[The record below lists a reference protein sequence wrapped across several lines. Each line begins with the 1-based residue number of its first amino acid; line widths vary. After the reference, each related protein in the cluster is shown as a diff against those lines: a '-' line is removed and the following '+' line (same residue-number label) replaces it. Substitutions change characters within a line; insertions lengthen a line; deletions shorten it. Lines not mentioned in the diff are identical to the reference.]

1 MTVILPVGCADVM
14 EAAAVV
20 TARKREK
27 KLGLTR
33 FEESNLSQ
41 VSIIVDVEGELLLV
55 ENGMFE
61 AMMTDDGA
69 AELS

>member
-1 MTVILPVGCADVM
+1 M
-14 EAAAVV
+14 
-20 TARKREK
+20 
-27 KLGLTR
+27 
-33 FEESNLSQ
+33 FENSNQSQ

-61 AMMTDDGA
+61 AIMTDGGA